1 MTYNILFPT
10 TTVTASTHILQRGE
24 PGYDET
30 TNTLKIGDGST
41 TFAALQAIG
50 SEGSGDVV
58 GPSSATDHA
67 IARYDLTTGKLIQ
80 DSSATIDDSGNVTAS
95 SFVGPLTGNADTAST
110 LETTRTITLTGD
122 ISGSTSFNGGANVSI
137 TSTLPTVATAGTYK
151 SVTVNT
157 KGQVTAGTNPTTL
170 AGYGITDA
178 SLTTHNHSGV
188 YQPIDTDLTA
198 IAALS
203 GTYGFLKKT
212 AANTWSIDTIE
223 YLSTSIASDTYL
235 PLTSGTLTGDLWIT
249 GPGTSTL
256 GVRSTDGALS
266 QIIIGG
272 YGGSGNRLS
281 YFDMVSDDTYTYG
294 FRIARNGG
302 MNGGCWISTHGT
314 GGVSLRT
321 IEAGNIIFVTNS
333 VNRAYFSTAGN
344 LLCSTDNAINCGG
357 AANRWANIWAANG
370 TIQTSDERA
379 KTNITASDIGLG
391 FILGLKPVSYR
402 FKVGQNDVTTVE
414 SGKFEEDGVTPIVKE
429 IVTPRAGVRTHYG
442 MIAQQVKTVIDDAGI
457 DDFAGFIYDDE
468 TDTYGLRYEEFIA
481 PLIKAVQELSV
492 TVDTLKDEIAQL
504 KGVSS

>member
-80 DSSATIDDSGNVTAS
+80 DSSVTIDDSGNVTAN

-110 LETTRTITLTGD
+110 LETARTITLTGD

-178 SLTTHNHSGV
+178 SLATHNHTGT

-212 AANTWSIDTIE
+212 AANTWAIDTNEYLTTSHTHTVTDTIE
-223 YLSTSIASDTYL
+223 CLIV
-235 PLTSGTLTGDLWIT
+235 GDDYIDFYMPYAAT
-249 GPGTSTL
+249 
-256 GVRSTDGALS
+256 
-266 QIIIGG
+266 IIGWRILVG
-272 YGGSGNRLS
+272 YPVSLS
-281 YFDMVSDDTYTYG
+281 VYIYKSTYSAYPTMSEISSPSRPVLNNATKAYSDNVTSWTTTTINAGDIIRFYVAGTYTYG
-294 FRIARNGG
+294 
-302 MNGGCWISTHGT
+302 GT
-314 GGVSLRT
+314 VSLIITRT
-321 IEAGNIIFVTNS
+321 I
-333 VNRAYFSTAGN
+333 
-344 LLCSTDNAINCGG
+344 
-357 AANRWANIWAANG
+357 
-370 TIQTSDERA
+370 
-379 KTNITASDIGLG
+379 
-391 FILGLKPVSYR
+391 
-402 FKVGQNDVTTVE
+402 
-414 SGKFEEDGVTPIVKE
+414 
-429 IVTPRAGVRTHYG
+429 
-442 MIAQQVKTVIDDAGI
+442 
-457 DDFAGFIYDDE
+457 
-468 TDTYGLRYEEFIA
+468 
-481 PLIKAVQELSV
+481 
-492 TVDTLKDEIAQL
+492 
-504 KGVSS
+504 